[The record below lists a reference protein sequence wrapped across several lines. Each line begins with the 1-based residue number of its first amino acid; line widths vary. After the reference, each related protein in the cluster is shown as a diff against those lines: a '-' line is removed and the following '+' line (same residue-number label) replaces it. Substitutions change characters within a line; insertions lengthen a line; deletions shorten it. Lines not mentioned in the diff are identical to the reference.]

1 MFCTGRRYS
10 EIHNLDVR
18 ETSERDQVIKA
29 QEAEIAKLRASF
41 MQGPPR
47 VRHMN
52 GGLKPFGARVSES
65 LGNLHRRLDAR
76 QYLDFKIHTNVYCMQ
91 KCSATIVPQALLR
104 SDTASM

>member
-1 MFCTGRRYS
+1 
-10 EIHNLDVR
+10 
-18 ETSERDQVIKA
+18 
-29 QEAEIAKLRASF
+29 
-41 MQGPPR
+41 
-47 VRHMN
+47 MN